1 LNRQE
6 ILPPTESRKPRFFY
20 GYIIVLVGFLIITIQ
35 WGALQSFGVFLKPM
49 SAEFGWT
56 RAMTS
61 GSFSLVMVV
70 SGLLFIVTGRLNDRY
85 GPRIISIVAGLFL
98 SLGFSLLSQISAL
111 WQLYLLYGVFFAMGM
126 SGGLVPLASTVARWF
141 VKSRGMMTAITLSGV
156 GAGALIGPPVAS
168 HLVSNYGWRNA
179 YLIMGIVA
187 LVLIMVAAQFLRRD
201 PSQKGLFPYGESEA
215 GTGSLNLDVEG
226 TSLSQATRT
235 GQFWMLGFIYL
246 CFGFGSAATLVH
258 IVPYATDLGISPLA
272 AASILAII
280 GGVGIVGRLGIG
292 RVSDRIGNKSSLIAC
307 FILLAVAFLWLL
319 FAKELWML
327 RLFAVIFGIGWGGIA
342 IIVSPIV
349 AELFGL
355 RAHGVILG
363 TVTVGLAVGGAGGTL
378 IAGYVFDTASS
389 YYPVFLAYTVLSII
403 GLILALFLR
412 VPRKGRLM
420 GER

>member
-1 LNRQE
+1 MNRQE
-6 ILPPTESRKPRFFY
+6 GSPSTGSKKPGFFY
-20 GYIIVLVGFLIITIQ
+20 GYIIVLVGFLIITIH

-61 GSFSLVMVV
+61 GAFSLAVFV
-70 SGLLFIVTGRLNDRY
+70 SGILFIVTGRLNDRY
-85 GPRIISIVAGLFL
+85 GPRIITIVSGLFL
-98 SLGFSLLSQISAL
+98 GLGFLLLSQISAL
-111 WQLYLLYGVFFAMGM
+111 WQLYLLYGAFVALGI
-126 SGGLVPLASTVARWF
+126 SGGLVPVASTVARWF
-141 VKSRGMMTAITLSGV
+141 FKSRGMMTAITLSGV
-156 GAGALIGPPVAS
+156 GAGVLIGPPLAS
-168 HLVSNYGWRNA
+168 YLISNYGWRTA
-179 YLIMGIVA
+179 YLIMGITA

-215 GTGSLNLDVEG
+215 EAGHLSLDVEG
-226 TSLSQATRT
+226 ASLSQATRK

-319 FAKELWML
+319 FAEELWML
-327 RLFAVIFGIGWGGIA
+327 RLFAVIFGIGWGGTV
-342 IIVSPIV
+342 IIISPIV

-355 RAHGVILG
+355 RAHGAILG
-363 TVTVGLAVGGAGGTL
+363 TITVGLAVGGAGGTL
-378 IAGYVFDTASS
+378 ISGYVFDTANS
-389 YYPVFLAYTVLSII
+389 YYPVFLVYTVLIII
-403 GLILALFLR
+403 GLILTSLLKPIR
-412 VPRKGRLM
+412 REG
-420 GER
+420 